1 MLLAILLK
9 KPLQNGVLFSRNM
22 TDFVSLNV
30 GGTIYT
36 TSRATLIRFPDSM
49 LGSMFSDRLPS
60 NQDDKGNYLIDGD
73 GPLFRHVLNFLRR
86 SILVLPEDFKEL
98 DMLAQEADFY
108 QIKELIDAV
117 TQIRNTVAVDREE
130 EKRAKDLVKE
140 QEFLEVEFEC
150 ANGRWIIFGSSE
162 ILQKIPVVME
172 GFGNHLRLVRNQL
185 DHIFGPEE
193 NGLIVPREQPLN
205 RVKLFRQIT
214 QLGFKLVS
222 VSSSGGD
229 ERSTDRWIFTRDV
242 KSGSAGTTQKK
253 PKAK

>member
-1 MLLAILLK
+1 MIHRRS
-9 KPLQNGVLFSRNM
+9 LFHRNM

-60 NQDDKGNYLIDGD
+60 TQDDKGNYLIDGD
-73 GPLFRHVLNFLRR
+73 GPLFRYVLNFLRR

-98 DMLAQEADFY
+98 DMLAQEADYY

-117 TQIRNTVAVDREE
+117 SQLRITVAMAKEE
-130 EKRAKDLVKE
+130 ETRAKERIQE
-140 QEFLEVEFEC
+140 QEFLEAEFEC
-150 ANGRWIIFGSSE
+150 ANGRWIIFGSSDT
-162 ILQKIPVVME
+162 LQKIPIVME

-193 NGLIVPREQPLN
+193 NGLIVPREQPLS

-214 QLGFKLVS
+214 QLGFKLAS

-229 ERSTDRWIFTRDV
+229 ERSTDRWVFTREV
-242 KSGSAGTTQKK
+242 KSSSTTCTT
-253 PKAK
+253 PTKAK